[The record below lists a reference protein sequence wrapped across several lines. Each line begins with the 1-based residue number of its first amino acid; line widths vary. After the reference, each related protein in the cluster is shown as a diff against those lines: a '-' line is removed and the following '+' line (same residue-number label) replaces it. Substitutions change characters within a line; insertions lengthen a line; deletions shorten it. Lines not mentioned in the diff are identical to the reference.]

1 MDVNKL
7 LVVVDMQNDFIDGSL
22 GTKEAQEIVPKVIEK
37 IKNFDGIIVTTMD
50 THDEN
55 YLSTQEGK
63 NLPVKHCI
71 CGEDGWHLN
80 EEVRKALLSS
90 EMFCRNDKQENAIWL
105 LENYCKETFVSLEL
119 MDDCSDEFGEDGR
132 SHPEDVEITLIGLC
146 TDICVISNAML
157 LKATLPEAKI
167 LVDASCCAGVTP
179 ESHKNA
185 LEAMKMCQIEVINEE
200 D

>member
-1 MDVNKL
+1 MRNIL
-7 LVVVDMQNDFIDGSL
+7 IVVDMQNDFIDGSL
-22 GTKEAQEIVPKVIEK
+22 GTKEAQEIVTPVAEK
-37 IKNFDGIIVTTMD
+37 IRNFEGDIYGTLD
-50 THDEN
+50 THEED

-90 EMFCRNDKQENAIWL
+90 EMFCRNDKQKNAIWL
-105 LENYCKETFVSLEL
+105 FENYCKETFGSLEL
-119 MDDCSDEFGEDGR
+119 MDDCFDEFGEDGR

-157 LKATLPEAKI
+157 LKAALPEAKI
-167 LVDASCCAGVTP
+167 IVDASCCAGVTP

-185 LEAMKMCQIEVINEE
+185 LEAMKMCQIEVINE
-200 D
+200 

>member
-1 MDVNKL
+1 
-7 LVVVDMQNDFIDGSL
+7 
-22 GTKEAQEIVPKVIEK
+22 
-37 IKNFDGIIVTTMD
+37 MD

-105 LENYCKETFVSLEL
+105 LENYCKETFGSLEL

-157 LKATLPEAKI
+157 LKAAVPEAKI
-167 LVDASCCAGVTP
+167 VVDASCCAGVTP

-185 LEAMKMCQIEVINEE
+185 LEAMKVCQIEVINE
-200 D
+200 